1 MNVYKVKRV
10 YQSLQQVVKDK
21 MKKQQDERET
31 NNPHWLDQAI
41 YQHKFKQMIDQKEI
55 MDKSTYKLKS
65 FKISKY
71 STVKLDYRP
80 NKIEFEDPYF
90 ILTYSSENQGT
101 IDGTIPYVDIFQ
113 KTGEPVRRINV
124 KKMLKEHNVT
134 LQNISHAKVPR
145 LQWSFRQN
153 VVKIMGLAQVN
164 DDK

>member
-1 MNVYKVKRV
+1 
-10 YQSLQQVVKDK
+10 
-21 MKKQQDERET
+21 
-31 NNPHWLDQAI
+31 
-41 YQHKFKQMIDQKEI
+41 MIGQKEG
-55 MDKSTYKLKS
+55 MDKSTYKLQS

-71 STVKLDYRP
+71 STVRLDYRP
-80 NKIEFEDPYF
+80 NKIEFQDPYF

-101 IDGTIPYVDIFQ
+101 LDEAVPYVDIFQ

-145 LQWSFRQN
+145 LQWSLRSN
-153 VVKIMGLAQVN
+153 VAKIMGLAQIN